1 LGPRSNPAN
10 VFKKCRRFV
19 DDMAGMAE
27 YGLMILG
34 AALGIGI
41 GWLLAKNRYGSD
53 VIRAEAQVSAI
64 SQSKESMLAEMQS
77 VASNV
82 ARQNSED
89 FLRLAEERLGKVESE
104 AAKDHDA
111 RKKEMEGIIKPMT
124 ESLANLDE
132 MSKKMEK
139 ERIDAYA
146 GMKRHMQIL
155 EANTERLGTE
165 ANSLSTALRKSSS
178 VRGDWGEV
186 ALRNLLEMAGMTKN
200 TDFLEQKGI
209 EGGGRPD
216 FVVRLPGDGA
226 IPIDAKTTAKHYL
239 ESLEE
244 QDAAASAAKVALH
257 AKALRGRV
265 TELTRKDYLSGV
277 SGRAEFVVMFV
288 PSEALISSA
297 FEVDPELHAHAMER
311 GVIIAGPAS
320 MIALLKTAALYWQQV
335 RFAEEAAEVVSVAQE
350 FYLRMATWSNHFAE
364 VGKRLDKA
372 TEFYNKAVGSWE
384 RNVIPQGK
392 KLEELEVARNLPK
405 TLVEPEVITQE
416 IRVPRDLSEG
426 IEEE

>member
-1 LGPRSNPAN
+1 
-10 VFKKCRRFV
+10 
-19 DDMAGMAE
+19 MAGMAE

-34 AALGIGI
+34 AAFGIGI
-41 GWLLAKNRYGSD
+41 GWLLAKNRYASD

-104 AAKDHDA
+104 ASKDHDA
-111 RKKEMEGIIKPMT
+111 RKKEMENIIKPMT

-155 EANTERLGTE
+155 GANSERLGTE

-244 QDAAASAAKVALH
+244 QDPAAAAVKVTQH
-257 AKALRGRV
+257 AKAMRGRV

-350 FYLRMATWSNHFAE
+350 FYHRMATWSEHFE
-364 VGKRLDKA
+364 KVGKGIKQA
-372 TEFYNKAVGSWE
+372 TDNYNKAVGSWE
-384 RNVIPQGK
+384 SKVLPQGK
-392 KLEELEVARNLPK
+392 KLEELEVSRNLPK
-405 TLVEPEVITQE
+405 TLADPEVITQE
-416 IRVPRDLSEG
+416 IRTPRNLSEELK
-426 IEEE
+426 EE